1 MPTNFYDLAFS
12 KRTIE
17 GAVAN
22 LDSYNDGLVGL
33 QEAMLVAA
41 ALASR
46 DRGLSTTAEMPGPL
60 S

>member
-22 LDSYNDGLVGL
+22 LDSYNDGLSELRKAL
-33 QEAMLVAA
+33 QNSFTVAEIHHA
-41 ALASR
+41 TS
-46 DRGLSTTAEMPGPL
+46 G
-60 S
+60 